1 MKLIKKDPQQDKAI
15 VKTKLELTKRK
26 IHPFGKKFQSY
37 MTEIEKYGK
46 KALEAF
52 KGCGEKRSSFRKS
65 SL

>member
-1 MKLIKKDPQQDKAI
+1 MKDPHKDKAI
-15 VKTKLELTKRK
+15 VKTKLELTKRE

-37 MTEIEKYGK
+37 MTEIEKSGK
-46 KALEAF
+46 KELEAF